1 MANGDEYKPKNL
13 LSLLP
18 DLAKQ
23 EIFDSMGN
31 GYNAMDVIT
40 SAVAQSP
47 PDHLYIGRIAAI
59 PACASILSSLGSA
72 P

>member
-23 EIFDSMGN
+23 EIFDRMG
-31 GYNAMDVIT
+31 
-40 SAVAQSP
+40 
-47 PDHLYIGRIAAI
+47 IG
-59 PACASILSSLGSA
+59 
-72 P
+72 